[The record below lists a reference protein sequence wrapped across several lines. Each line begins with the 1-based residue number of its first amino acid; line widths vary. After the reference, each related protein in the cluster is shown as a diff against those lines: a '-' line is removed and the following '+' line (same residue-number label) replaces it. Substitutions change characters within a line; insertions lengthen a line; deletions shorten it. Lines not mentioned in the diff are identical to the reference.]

1 MNQFFP
7 PKTLIWSHI
16 SIFIRGCLNFFKIF
30 GRCAEIMRCE
40 EIRWFDATT
49 LYRSLHSEKPEQ
61 VCTRRYIVI
70 NLFSSPYLL
79 LLLCTSR
86 KHNLHSEK
94 REQLFSRSYIV
105 YCRFFFWLRRIQS
118 EMEPVL
124 PQSVQGRV
132 AMIQRAL
139 TARVMIRN
147 GPKLIANHV
156 SR

>member
-1 MNQFFP
+1 MFNMISYFYFYKRLSKFF
-7 PKTLIWSHI
+7 
-16 SIFIRGCLNFFKIF
+16 NIF
-30 GRCAEIMRCE
+30 GRCAEIMRRE

-61 VCTRRYIVI
+61 VCSRRYIVI
-70 NLFSSPYLL
+70 NFFSSPYLL

-105 YCRFFFWLRRIQS
+105 YCIFFFVGLPRIQS

>member
-1 MNQFFP
+1 
-7 PKTLIWSHI
+7 
-16 SIFIRGCLNFFKIF
+16 
-30 GRCAEIMRCE
+30 
-40 EIRWFDATT
+40 
-49 LYRSLHSEKPEQ
+49 
-61 VCTRRYIVI
+61 VI

-105 YCRFFFWLRRIQS
+105 YCIFFFFGLPRIQS